1 MEIFTCV
8 LKMIGGLAIFL
19 YSMKIMS
26 AGLEAAAGNKL
37 KTALEKLTSNRF
49 LGLLVGVVLMAL
61 VQSSSTTTVMTVG
74 FVNAGLM
81 TLTQALWV
89 IMGANVGTNITSQLI
104 AFDIGWV
111 ASIVAITGVII
122 VLIAKGKSSLK
133 PIGEILA
140 GLGFIFIS
148 MDIMSGAMAPMI
160 ENEAFVNM
168 MSKMQ
173 NPLLGILIGAAFVAI
188 IQSSAAGVGVLQAM
202 AIASAGSNVI
212 TLEQAVF
219 LLFGMNIGT
228 CITAMLSS
236 VGTTRMAKRTALM
249 HLTFNVIGAVLM
261 TIIAFVCPFTDFI
274 EKLSP
279 NDVAR
284 QIANAHLC
292 FNVIT
297 TVILLPCGKLIVK
310 FVNWILPDK
319 KEENEDEF
327 KLQFLTPSLL
337 NLKDDTSPAM
347 TEAFIASAQNE
358 VNRMLAMAGENITR
372 SFDAVLENSQTK
384 QAEIDKHEEYIDFL
398 NKEISYYISHCLS
411 YNITQNQA
419 NKLSALFKITGN
431 IERLGDHATN
441 ISGYA
446 NLLEEKGIK
455 LSDLAC
461 EEVRKMVKVTEDSTG
476 LLFDMRGEKLHVR
489 MAKAEQLID
498 DMTKEFRINQ
508 LERMKSGAC
517 SGEACVIY
525 SEMLTDFERLGD
537 HLLNIAEAASENR
550 MEIFALEKAEA

>member
-1 MEIFTCV
+1 MV
-8 LKMIGGLAIFL
+8 GGLAIFL

-37 KTALEKLTSNRF
+37 KTALEKLTTNRF
-49 LGLLVGVVLMAL
+49 LGLLVGVVLTAL

-81 TLTQALWV
+81 SLTQALWV

-104 AFDIGWV
+104 AFDVGWI
-111 ASIVAITGVII
+111 ASLVAIAGVII
-122 VLIAKGKSSLK
+122 VLMSKGKSKMK
-133 PIGEILA
+133 PIGDILA

-160 ENEAFVNM
+160 QNEAFVNM
-168 MSKMQ
+168 MGKMQ
-173 NPLLGILIGAAFVAI
+173 NPIFGILIGAAFVAI

-212 TLEQAVF
+212 SLEQAVF

-228 CITAMLSS
+228 CITAVLSS
-236 VGTTRMAKRTALM
+236 VGTNRMAKRTALM
-249 HLTFNVIGAVLM
+249 HLTFNVVGAVLM
-261 TIIAFVCPFTDFI
+261 TVITMVLPFTEFI
-274 EKLSP
+274 EKMSP

-284 QIANAHLC
+284 QIANAHLL

-297 TVILLPCGKLIVK
+297 TLILLPCGKFIVK
-310 FVNWILPDK
+310 FAEWVLPDK
-319 KEENEDEF
+319 KDDDGEEF
-327 KLQFLTPSLL
+327 KLHFLTPSLL
-337 NLKDDTSPAM
+337 KSTGDTSPAM

-358 VNRMLAMAGENITR
+358 VNRMLAMAGKNITR
-372 SFDAVLENSQTK
+372 SFDAVLENSPAK
-384 QAEIDKHEEYIDFL
+384 QEEIDKNEEYIDYL
-398 NKEISYYISHCLS
+398 NKEISYYISHSLS
-411 YNITQNQA
+411 NSITQQQA
-419 NKLSALFKITGN
+419 NELSALFKITGN

-498 DMTKEFRINQ
+498 DMTKEFRSNQ